1 LYNEKIR
8 AAIDTIGS
16 RNRSLR
22 LAMHLLD
29 ETTRAR
35 VEHRV
40 SKTAERV
47 SQTRPRR
54 KSPRR

>member
-1 LYNEKIR
+1 MHNEKIR
-8 AAIDTIGS
+8 DTIGS

-54 KSPRR
+54 KSPRK